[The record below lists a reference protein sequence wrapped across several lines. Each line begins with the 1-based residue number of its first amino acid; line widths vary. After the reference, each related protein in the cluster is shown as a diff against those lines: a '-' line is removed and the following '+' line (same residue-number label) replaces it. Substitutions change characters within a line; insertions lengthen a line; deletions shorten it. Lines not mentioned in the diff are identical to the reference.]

1 MAARIVPDGAAPSVG
16 GSVRRVRA
24 PATTAVFAEPAPGG
38 RSTDAHGLGEGPLRP
53 AGASTALRTAW
64 RRPFPDGLV
73 VALLALLALG
83 LSLRD
88 ARRDSATADEPIHA
102 AAGVSQVTSGTWLVN
117 VEHPPLA
124 KQLVG
129 ISAVGLG
136 GAEPPRLDF
145 RDFFRSTRSWLF
157 ASRDDSVLFASR
169 ASVALLFAALVVGA
183 WAAAGKGPG
192 GIAASALLVGNTAVF
207 PHGHLVTTDVP
218 LALFTVLLA
227 GSLRRFDEARRLR
240 PALAASVWLAAALA
254 TKYSAILLLPLTV
267 LALLARRDGRPT
279 RRDLLAAAGVP
290 VAAILILAAA
300 LSWSVR
306 GEEPEMIRV
315 LGRVYRMPKED
326 LALLE
331 RVDSVHRGLARWG
344 FGLLFH
350 LRQAEAGRLTYFDG
364 PTSHPGAHYHV
375 VALVVKSPVVWL
387 AGVLAG
393 AYLAARGGPRFARLS
408 YVAALLLFAGSLP
421 GPRIG
426 VRHVFPSI
434 VFLTLGAG
442 AALGPSLSRL
452 PRVSRAGLLL
462 VALSPLASDR
472 NLGTDGLVGRLVG
485 RPVLADSNLDWGQ
498 DLLRL
503 RDLLARRGIPSSQV
517 GIAYFGG
524 DDPSLRIPG
533 VADLL
538 ESSAP
543 PRRYLAV
550 SRHLLLLGPEAVL
563 VTDTSGRA
571 ARSLALARDPGSR
584 LVARAG
590 ESLELFDL
598 GGTGGGGA
606 GAAPSARRAP

>member
-1 MAARIVPDGAAPSVG
+1 MAARIVPDGAAPAAG
-16 GSVRRVRA
+16 CGARPVRTSATPAACTEAA
-24 PATTAVFAEPAPGG
+24 PDGVSPDSHEPGG
-38 RSTDAHGLGEGPLRP
+38 GL
-53 AGASTALRTAW
+53 LRTGGPS
-64 RRPFPDGLV
+64 RGERTGGRGPSPDVLLV
-73 VALLALLALG
+73 TLLALLALG
-83 LSLRD
+83 LSLYD

-102 AAGVSQVTSGTWLVN
+102 AAGVSQVASGTWLVN

-124 KQLVG
+124 KHLVG
-129 ISAVGLG
+129 LSAVGLG
-136 GAEPPRLDF
+136 GAEPPRLSF

-169 ASVALLFAALVVGA
+169 ASVALLFAALIVGA
-183 WAAAGKGPG
+183 WVAAGKGPG
-192 GIAASALLVGNTAVF
+192 GIAAAALLVGNTAVF

-227 GSLRRFDEARRLR
+227 GSLRRFDETRRVR
-240 PALAASVWLAAALA
+240 SALAASVWLASALA
-254 TKYSAILLLPLTV
+254 TKYSAILLLPLSV
-267 LALLARRDGRPT
+267 LALLFRRAGRPT
-279 RRDLLAAAGVP
+279 RRDLLAAVGVP
-290 VAAILILAAA
+290 AAAILILAAA

-306 GEEPEMIRV
+306 REEPAMISV
-315 LGRVYRMPKED
+315 LGRVYRMPKAD

-331 RVDSVHRGLARWG
+331 RADAVHRGLARWG

-350 LRQAEAGRLTYFDG
+350 LRQAEAGRLTYFNG
-364 PTSHPGAHYHV
+364 PTRHPGAHYHV
-375 VALVVKSPVVWL
+375 VALVVKSPIVWL

-393 AYLAARGGPRFARLS
+393 AYLASRGGPRFSRLS
-408 YVAALLLFAGSLP
+408 FAAALLLFVGSLP

-442 AALGPSLSRL
+442 AALGPPLSRL
-452 PRVSRAGLLL
+452 PRVARAGLLL
-462 VALSPLASDR
+462 VALLPLASDR
-472 NLGTDGLVGRLVG
+472 NLGADGLVGRLAG

-538 ESSAP
+538 ESDAP

-563 VTDTSGRA
+563 VGDTSGRA
-571 ARSLALARDPGSR
+571 ARSLALARASSSR
-584 LVARAG
+584 RVARAG

-598 GGTGGGGA
+598 GGAGGTGE
-606 GAAPSARRAP
+606 GAASTARRGP